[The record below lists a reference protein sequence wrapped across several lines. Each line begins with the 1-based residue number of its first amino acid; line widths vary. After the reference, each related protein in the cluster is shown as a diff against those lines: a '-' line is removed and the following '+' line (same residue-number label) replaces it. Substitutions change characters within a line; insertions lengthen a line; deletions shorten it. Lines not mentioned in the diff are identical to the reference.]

1 MSIASPALS
10 ETGYVSQARPFMR
23 LWGARAVYV
32 GNAFGLSAHRNAVGV
47 LVIGL
52 DEAFGVALD
61 PLDPTS
67 DYRSCRTAVIKP
79 NTLHHL
85 RTSKT
90 PIAFI
95 YLDAAS
101 SDLRNLLLACRGQD
115 PRFGYNLAN
124 EDRIIELLRAV
135 ASGGSAWRDVR
146 EPLGRL
152 LDFRHIESA
161 DVRILLALVR
171 LRAEPS
177 APLGLN
183 ALANDAGLSPS
194 RFQHLFKAA
203 TGVPLRRY
211 RTWCRM
217 GAAIQHVSEGSS
229 LTEAAHSAGFASS
242 AHFSASF
249 RGMFGLTPSDLRLP
263 KVQPDEADKM
273 TVVMTLDVECRP

>member
-10 ETGYVSQARPFMR
+10 ETGYVRQAWPFMR

-32 GNAFGLSAHRNAVGV
+32 GHALGLSAHRNAVGV

-52 DEAFGVALD
+52 DEAFGVAHD
-61 PLDPTS
+61 PLDHAS
-67 DYRSCRTAVIKP
+67 AYRACRSAVIMP

-90 PIAFI
+90 PIAFV

-101 SDLRNLLLACRGQD
+101 TDLRNLLLACRGQD
-115 PRFGYNLAN
+115 PRFGYDLAN

-135 ASGGSAWRDVR
+135 AADGSAWRDVR

-152 LDFRHIESA
+152 LDFRPIECA
-161 DVRILLALVR
+161 DPRIAMALTR
-171 LRAEPS
+171 LNAEPS
-177 APLGLN
+177 AQLGLT
-183 ALANDAGLSPS
+183 ALATDAGLSPS
-194 RFQHLFKAA
+194 RFQHLFKDA

-217 GAAIQHVSEGSS
+217 GAALRHASEGAS

-242 AHFSASF
+242 AHFSAAF
-249 RGMFGLTPSDLRLP
+249 RDMFGLAPSALKLRNIELG
-263 KVQPDEADKM
+263 
-273 TVVMTLDVECRP
+273 TVD